1 MINIAHGID
10 PTPREQRSARRSNQI
25 VHDMEGQVESKGS
38 DKKEFVNT
46 AQVEVEHRNVMEE
59 EKAVEMTDM
68 NGRDSD
74 GEEGGITSYPMKVDI
89 NPDDGENGI
98 NFDYATGKGEQK
110 DKADVEVV
118 AGVSRNELVE
128 GLGTKQDDETVLP

>member
-1 MINIAHGID
+1 
-10 PTPREQRSARRSNQI
+10 
-25 VHDMEGQVESKGS
+25 
-38 DKKEFVNT
+38 
-46 AQVEVEHRNVMEE
+46 
-59 EKAVEMTDM
+59 MTDM

-74 GEEGGITSYPMKVDI
+74 GEEGGITGYPMKVDI
-89 NPDDGENGI
+89 NPDEGENGI